1 VVERQE
7 GWARIRTA
15 DDYTGWTPLSAL
27 LPGKAYAA
35 SGRVAEV
42 ASLFAHIY
50 RERSVTAHA
59 PLLTVP
65 FESRLEVVAEPS
77 DQARWLQVRLPDDRS
92 GWVQAGDVAF
102 DAKPLSIPEMI
113 EFSKRFLG
121 LPYTWGGTSSF
132 GYDCSGFAQMLCR
145 RRGILM
151 PRDAQPQA
159 DWSGVDARRAQG
171 PEAGR
176 PALFRRLG
184 EEDHPHRRVFGRRQV
199 HRRHHLADAHGAD
212 RRFER
217 RPLVAAAGGDAE
229 SEMNRRNFLRTAAVA
244 PAGPLLAAPPGPS
257 IETKILRLNLQHTW
271 TTTMSSSQYRDT
283 LHVAY
288 TRDGITGHG
297 EGAPI
302 VRYHEDAES
311 ARKAVESVRAL
322 LLSANPMQF
331 AKVMAEVFRRVPG
344 EWAGKAAID
353 IALMDWVGQKLGIP
367 LYTYFGLDPKD
378 TPLTTFSIGID
389 TPEITKQKTREAADF
404 PILKVK
410 VGLATDEPT
419 IEAVRS
425 VTKKPLRVDA
435 NEGWKDKE
443 EAVRKINWLE
453 KMGVEFIEQPMPAE
467 MIEETR
473 WVRGRVHIPII
484 ADEACQRASDIP
496 KLKDAFDGVNVK
508 LDKSGGMLEAY
519 RMIQIAKALGM
530 KTMLGCMVS
539 SSVSVTAAAHL
550 SPLVD
555 YADLDGNLL
564 ISNDPFRGVLVEKG
578 KLVLPKGAGLGL
590 TRA

>member
-1 VVERQE
+1 
-7 GWARIRTA
+7 
-15 DDYTGWTPLSAL
+15 
-27 LPGKAYAA
+27 
-35 SGRVAEV
+35 
-42 ASLFAHIY
+42 
-50 RERSVTAHA
+50 
-59 PLLTVP
+59 
-65 FESRLEVVAEPS
+65 
-77 DQARWLQVRLPDDRS
+77 
-92 GWVQAGDVAF
+92 
-102 DAKPLSIPEMI
+102 
-113 EFSKRFLG
+113 
-121 LPYTWGGTSSF
+121 
-132 GYDCSGFAQMLCR
+132 
-145 RRGILM
+145 
-151 PRDAQPQA
+151 
-159 DWSGVDARRAQG
+159 
-171 PEAGR
+171 
-176 PALFRRLG
+176 
-184 EEDHPHRRVFGRRQV
+184 
-199 HRRHHLADAHGAD
+199 
-212 RRFER
+212 
-217 RPLVAAAGGDAE
+217 
-229 SEMNRRNFLRTAAVA
+229 MNRRNFLKTAAVA
-244 PAGPLLAAPPGPS
+244 GCPLGPAPALGPQGTPPAGPSL
-257 IETKILRLNLQHTW
+257 ETKIVRLNLQHTW

-288 TRDGITGHG
+288 ARDGITGHG

-302 VRYHEDAES
+302 VRYHEDAEG

-353 IALMDWVGQKLGIP
+353 IALMDWVGQTLGIP
-367 LYTYFGLDPKD
+367 LYTWFGLDPKD

-453 KMGVEFIEQPMPAE
+453 KMGVEFIEQPLPAE

-473 WVRGRVHIPII
+473 WIRSRVHIPII

-496 KLKDAFDGVNVK
+496 KLRDAFDGVNVK
-508 LDKSGGMLEAY
+508 LDKSGGMLEAH

-539 SSVSVTAAAHL
+539 SSVTVTAAAHL

-564 ISNDPFRGVLVEKG
+564 ISNDPFHGVLVEKG
-578 KLVLPKGAGLGL
+578 KLVLPNRPGLGL
-590 TRA
+590 TGA

>member
-1 VVERQE
+1 
-7 GWARIRTA
+7 
-15 DDYTGWTPLSAL
+15 
-27 LPGKAYAA
+27 
-35 SGRVAEV
+35 
-42 ASLFAHIY
+42 
-50 RERSVTAHA
+50 
-59 PLLTVP
+59 
-65 FESRLEVVAEPS
+65 
-77 DQARWLQVRLPDDRS
+77 
-92 GWVQAGDVAF
+92 
-102 DAKPLSIPEMI
+102 
-113 EFSKRFLG
+113 
-121 LPYTWGGTSSF
+121 
-132 GYDCSGFAQMLCR
+132 
-145 RRGILM
+145 
-151 PRDAQPQA
+151 
-159 DWSGVDARRAQG
+159 
-171 PEAGR
+171 
-176 PALFRRLG
+176 
-184 EEDHPHRRVFGRRQV
+184 
-199 HRRHHLADAHGAD
+199 
-212 RRFER
+212 
-217 RPLVAAAGGDAE
+217 LVAAAGGDAE
-229 SEMNRRNFLRTAAVA
+229 GEMNRRNFLMTAAVA
-244 PAGPLLAAPPGPS
+244 PVAPALAAPPGPS
-257 IETKILRLNLQHTW
+257 IETKIVRLNLQHTW
-271 TTTMSSSQYRDT
+271 TTTMSSSQYRET
-283 LHVAY
+283 LHVGY

-302 VRYHEDAES
+302 VRYHEDAEG

-322 LLSANPMQF
+322 LVSANPMQF

-453 KMGVEFIEQPMPAE
+453 KMGVEFIEQPLPAE

-590 TRA
+590 TGA

>member
-1 VVERQE
+1 
-7 GWARIRTA
+7 
-15 DDYTGWTPLSAL
+15 
-27 LPGKAYAA
+27 
-35 SGRVAEV
+35 
-42 ASLFAHIY
+42 
-50 RERSVTAHA
+50 
-59 PLLTVP
+59 
-65 FESRLEVVAEPS
+65 
-77 DQARWLQVRLPDDRS
+77 
-92 GWVQAGDVAF
+92 
-102 DAKPLSIPEMI
+102 
-113 EFSKRFLG
+113 
-121 LPYTWGGTSSF
+121 
-132 GYDCSGFAQMLCR
+132 
-145 RRGILM
+145 
-151 PRDAQPQA
+151 
-159 DWSGVDARRAQG
+159 
-171 PEAGR
+171 
-176 PALFRRLG
+176 
-184 EEDHPHRRVFGRRQV
+184 
-199 HRRHHLADAHGAD
+199 
-212 RRFER
+212 
-217 RPLVAAAGGDAE
+217 
-229 SEMNRRNFLRTAAVA
+229 MNRRNFLRTAAVA
-244 PAGPLLAAPPGPS
+244 PAIPVLAAPPGAS
-257 IETKILRLNLQHTW
+257 IETKILRLNLRHTW

-288 TRDGITGHG
+288 ARDGITGHG

-302 VRYHEDAES
+302 VRYHEDAEG

-367 LYTYFGLDPKD
+367 LYSLFGLDPKD
-378 TPLTTFSIGID
+378 APLTTFSIGID

-425 VTKKPLRVDA
+425 VTSKPLRVDA

-473 WVRGRVHIPII
+473 WVRGRVHMPII

-508 LDKSGGMLEAY
+508 LDKSGGMLEAC

-539 SSVSVTAAAHL
+539 SSVTVTAAAHL

-564 ISNDPFRGVLVEKG
+564 ISNDPFHGVLVEKG
-578 KLVLPKGAGLGL
+578 RLVLPGRPGLGL
-590 TRA
+590 TGA